1 MKRLALFLASVLLL
15 AGCTKPDPDPIVG
28 MWKIASCIKMFPNG
42 DTFNLTIG
50 SSPVNSFIFKED
62 GTGYKNGDIYLEWRR
77 EDKTFLYTTDFKV
90 GITYKYEIMALSEQ
104 LLKVYWWDSPNDVEW
119 VLTFMPWD
127 VPR

>member
-28 MWKIASCIKMFPNG
+28 MWKIAACTETFPNG
-42 DTFNLTIG
+42 ETFNFTIG
-50 SSPVNSFIFKED
+50 SSPVSSWLFKED
-62 GTGYKNGDIYLEWRR
+62 GTGQINGYKFMQWRR
-77 EDKTFLYTTDFKV
+77 EDKTFLYITDLSV
-90 GITYKYEIMALSEQ
+90 GVTLKYEILNLADQ
-104 LLKVYWWDSPNDVEW
+104 LLKVYWWDSREDVEW